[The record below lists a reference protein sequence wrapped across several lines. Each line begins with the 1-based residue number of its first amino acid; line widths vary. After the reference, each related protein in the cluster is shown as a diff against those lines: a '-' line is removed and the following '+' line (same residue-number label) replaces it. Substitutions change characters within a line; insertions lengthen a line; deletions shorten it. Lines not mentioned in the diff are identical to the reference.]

1 MKAIL
6 FLALLAIAGP
16 AFAEVPAEKQSPPI
30 QGQKPFL
37 YDKLMPKRLSAPP
50 PETVQGTTITAGGDK
65 TYIYDSARKQ
75 LPAQQPILTPYAPDK
90 PSN

>member
-1 MKAIL
+1 MKAIPI
-6 FLALLAIAGP
+6 LALLALASP
-16 AFAEVPAEKQSPPI
+16 AFAEVPAEKQSAPI

-37 YDKLMPKRLSAPP
+37 YDKLMPKRLSPAA
-50 PETVQGTTITAGGDK
+50 PETVQGTTITADGDK

-75 LPAQQPILTPYAPDK
+75 LPPQQPIITPYSPNK